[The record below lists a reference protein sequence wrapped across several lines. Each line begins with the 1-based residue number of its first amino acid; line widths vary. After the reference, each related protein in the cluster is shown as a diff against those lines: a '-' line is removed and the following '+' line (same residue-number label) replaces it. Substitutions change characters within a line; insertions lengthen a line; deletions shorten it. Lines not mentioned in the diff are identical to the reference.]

1 MPLKLQAE
9 GGTKMIL
16 MLDNY
21 DSFTYNLYQLVGQ
34 LEKNIVVKRND
45 KITIEEIKELHPDS
59 IIISPGPG
67 NPTNKKDFGVCGDVI
82 KEFKGKVPILGVC
95 LGHQGIF
102 ATFGGKIKRTE
113 PKHGKLSKISH
124 SKDGIFKDVENTL
137 VATRYHSLTCDEE
150 SIPDCIE
157 VIAKTEDQ
165 TIMAIKHVDYPVF
178 GLQFHPESI
187 GTASGIKIIKNFLE
201 VEKTHD
207 SQTSKTK
214 FLEGCT

>member
-1 MPLKLQAE
+1 
-9 GGTKMIL
+9 MIL
-16 MLDNY
+16 ILDNY

-45 KITIEEIKELHPDS
+45 KITIEEIRELQPDS

-67 NPTNKKDFGVCGDVI
+67 NPTNKKDFGVCEDVI
-82 KEFKGKVPILGVC
+82 KEFKGKIPILGVC

-102 ATFGGKIKRTE
+102 ATFGGKIKRAE
-113 PKHGKLSKISH
+113 PIHGKLSKISH
-124 SKDGIFKDVENTL
+124 DKEGIFKDVENTL
-137 VATRYHSLTCDEE
+137 VATRYHSLICDEE

-157 VIAKTEDQ
+157 VTAKTEDG
-165 TIMAIKHVDYPVF
+165 TIMAIKHADCPVF

-201 VEKTHD
+201 VERTHS
-207 SQTSKTK
+207 SQTPKTK